1 MVASLVPRHRVK
13 APLVAWWP
21 AGVKATEWM
30 VTCLV
35 PRHRA
40 KAPLVACRRREGEGV
55 EGDLPR
61 APPQSEGLGRL
72 QE

>member
-1 MVASLVPRHRVK
+1 MVASLVLRR
-13 APLVAWWP
+13 
-21 AGVKATEWM
+21 
-30 VTCLV
+30 
-35 PRHRA
+35 RA
-40 KAPLVACRRREGEGV
+40 MAPLVACRRREGEGV

>member
-1 MVASLVPRHRVK
+1 MASLVLRR
-13 APLVAWWP
+13 
-21 AGVKATEWM
+21 
-30 VTCLV
+30 
-35 PRHRA
+35 RA
-40 KAPLVACRRREGEGV
+40 MAPLVACRRREGEGV